1 MKLIDVAARAGV
13 SVSTVSNVVNG
24 RYGVAPDTI
33 TRVQAVIDEMGYVVN
48 LSASGLRTGATG
60 VLGILVADFEPYS
73 AELIKGVANA
83 TRGTKYELLSHA
95 GGEEHGWE
103 RRSMARLGGT
113 LIDGAVVVTPTVLDV
128 NMIVPIVAI
137 DPHYGPNKVPTVD
150 SDSYGGAMAATNH
163 LIRLGHRRIAFVEGR
178 HELDS
183 SRLRASGFRAAM
195 TAAGLPIDEA
205 LVRESRYDP
214 DVAGAIAAELLSLDE
229 PPSAVFAANDV
240 TAIRVVQTAQA
251 RGLNVPADLS
261 VVGFDDIP
269 QSSLMSPT
277 LTTVRQPLGAMGEA
291 AMTMLMDLLS
301 GAEGVSHVRMITELV
316 VRESTA
322 PPAK

>member
-1 MKLIDVAARAGV
+1 
-13 SVSTVSNVVNG
+13 
-24 RYGVAPDTI
+24 
-33 TRVQAVIDEMGYVVN
+33 
-48 LSASGLRTGATG
+48 
-60 VLGILVADFEPYS
+60 
-73 AELIKGVANA
+73 
-83 TRGTKYELLSHA
+83 
-95 GGEEHGWE
+95 
-103 RRSMARLGGT
+103 
-113 LIDGAVVVTPTVLDV
+113 
-128 NMIVPIVAI
+128 MIVPIVAI

-229 PPSAVFAANDV
+229 PPTAVFAANDV